1 MGDLELDR
9 PAQRVQLPE
18 KRPRRHF
25 VQTERAAHEKW
36 AALGVKHP
44 AASALLHLL
53 AANVGDNNAV
63 VASQKTLA
71 QLLGSSTSTVKRAL
85 RVLEEG
91 NWIEVAQIGSSGTVN
106 AYIVNSRIA
115 WTEPRDQLRYARLK
129 ADVLLASDEQPKPVD
144 TAKPPLHQLPRV
156 GEMQIP
162 SGDGLPPPS
171 EPSLPG
177 LEGDLPTTRAPSE
190 GTDWTG

>member
-1 MGDLELDR
+1 MDELGSDQ
-9 PAQRVQLPE
+9 PKQRAQLPE
-18 KRPRRHF
+18 KRSKRHF

-36 AALGVKHP
+36 AMLGVKHP

-53 AANVGDNNAV
+53 AANVGENNAV
-63 VASQKTLA
+63 VASQKVLA
-71 QLLGSSTSTVKRAL
+71 NLMGSSTSTVKRAL

-91 NWIEVAQIGSSGTVN
+91 NWIEIAQIGQSGTVN
-106 AYIVNSRIA
+106 AYVVNSRVA

-129 ADVLLASDEQPKPVD
+129 ADVLLSSDEQPKPITMD
-144 TAKPPLHQLPRV
+144 KQPLHQLPRI

-177 LEGDLPTTRAPSE
+177 MEVDLP
-190 GTDWTG
+190 GTPDRDDEPD

>member
-1 MGDLELDR
+1 MDELGSDQSR
-9 PAQRVQLPE
+9 QRAQLSE

-63 VASQKTLA
+63 VASQKVLSK
-71 QLLGSSTSTVKRAL
+71 LMGSSTSTVKRAL

-91 NWIEVAQIGSSGTVN
+91 NWIEVAQIGPSGTVN
-106 AYIVNSRIA
+106 AYVVNSRVA
-115 WTEPRDQLRYARLK
+115 WTEARDQLRYARLK
-129 ADVLLASDEQPKPVD
+129 ADVLLVSDEQPREIGGEQD
-144 TAKPPLHQLPRV
+144 PLHCLPRIS
-156 GEMQIP
+156 EMQIP

-171 EPSLPG
+171 EPRLPG
-177 LEGDLPTTRAPSE
+177 MEMDLP
-190 GTDWTG
+190 GTPDLDGNDD

>member
-1 MGDLELDR
+1 MDELGSGQ
-9 PAQRVQLPE
+9 PKQRTQLPE
-18 KRPRRHF
+18 KRSKRHF

-36 AALGVKHP
+36 AMLGVKHP

-53 AANVGDNNAV
+53 AANVGENNAV
-63 VASQKTLA
+63 VASQKVLA
-71 QLLGSSTSTVKRAL
+71 NLMGSSTSTVKRAL

-91 NWIEVAQIGSSGTVN
+91 NWIEIAQIGQSGTVN
-106 AYIVNSRIA
+106 AYVVNSRVA

-129 ADVLLASDEQPKPVD
+129 ADVLLSSDEQPKPVAMD
-144 TAKPPLHQLPRV
+144 KQPLHQLPRI

-177 LEGDLPTTRAPSE
+177 MEMDLP
-190 GTDWTG
+190 GTPDRDDGPD